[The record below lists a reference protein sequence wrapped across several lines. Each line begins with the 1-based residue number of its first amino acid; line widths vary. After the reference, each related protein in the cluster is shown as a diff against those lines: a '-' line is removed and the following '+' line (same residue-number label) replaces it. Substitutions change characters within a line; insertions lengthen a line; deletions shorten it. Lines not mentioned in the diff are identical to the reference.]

1 MSHTIKRIQNRHTI
15 HWVFDENYRLFFRLF
30 SEESLSNDYL
40 ELMDDYGEVMVEF
53 RVSERFRYTVD
64 VEITR
69 PLALLKQLP
78 DLVINFRLYF
88 DAQALEV
95 TGFQGIQKIQPRID
109 YAPEKGHSLDDKLQV
124 NLLLHEL
131 LHLCLRKRYRSPQ
144 SHPLMVMG

>member
-1 MSHTIKRIQNRHTI
+1 MSHTIKRLQNRHSI

-30 SEESLSNDYL
+30 SEEALSSDYL
-40 ELMDDYGEVMVEF
+40 ELLDESGYVMVEF
-53 RVSERFRYTVD
+53 RVCERFRYTVD

-78 DLVINFRLYF
+78 DLVLNFRLYF

-95 TGFQGIQKIQPRID
+95 TGFQGVQKIQPRID
-109 YAPEKGHSLDDKLQV
+109 YAPEKGHYLDDKLQV

-131 LHLCLRKRYRSPQ
+131 LHLCLKQHYRAHQ
-144 SHPLMVMG
+144 INTLLATG